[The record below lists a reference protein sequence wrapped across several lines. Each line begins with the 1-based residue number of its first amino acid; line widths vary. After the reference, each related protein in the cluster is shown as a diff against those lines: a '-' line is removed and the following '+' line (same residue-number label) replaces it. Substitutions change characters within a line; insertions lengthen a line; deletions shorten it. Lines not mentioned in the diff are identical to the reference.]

1 MKVLCYVSRDLHNPH
16 LVCHLLN
23 AYRLKVHRER
33 HSMSILTILPP
44 AAVGSSVFSLIANS
58 GFFAKTILLLLFAIS
73 IISWAIIWDRTRLY
87 LLLRK
92 QGMRLRDGV
101 AKKGLFVTME
111 EVKSYMPS
119 VEGSILLETKH
130 FIESKNGETDSGGE
144 SIQMRDALPQ
154 GTTMRSVLDRRA
166 MNEISEMEK
175 YLIFLSTTS
184 AVAPFLGL
192 LGTVWGIMSS
202 FLSMGVQGTASI
214 EVVGPGIAEA
224 LITTIAGLGA
234 AIPALVGYNIL
245 VRYVHRQETRIDLF
259 ISRVVEQVSHIGKRH
274 TN

>member
-1 MKVLCYVSRDLHNPH
+1 MNV
-16 LVCHLLN
+16 
-23 AYRLKVHRER
+23 
-33 HSMSILTILPP
+33 LTILPS
-44 AAVGSSVFSLIANS
+44 ADVGSSVFSLITDA
-58 GFFAKTILLLLFAIS
+58 GLFAKAILLILFAIS

-92 QGMRLRDGV
+92 KGLRLRDSVSKGGLLSAMDGV
-101 AKKGLFVTME
+101 KDYL
-111 EVKSYMPS
+111 PS
-119 VEGSILLETKH
+119 VEGSILLETQRYLGSTYK
-130 FIESKNGETDSGGE
+130 ETGRAGGGSGE
-144 SIQMRDALPQ
+144 LPEIIPVRAFLERQ
-154 GTTMRSVLDRRA
+154 A

-224 LITTIAGLGA
+224 LVTTIAGLA
-234 AIPALVGYNIL
+234 TAIPALVGYNIL
-245 VRYVHRQETRIDLF
+245 VRYVHRQETRTDLF
-259 ISRVVEQVSHIGKRH
+259 ISRVAEQVSHVERQQSKTKVGTGYEKESL
-274 TN
+274 

>member
-1 MKVLCYVSRDLHNPH
+1 
-16 LVCHLLN
+16 
-23 AYRLKVHRER
+23 
-33 HSMSILTILPP
+33 MSILTILPA

-58 GFFAKTILLLLFAIS
+58 GLFAKAILLILFAIS
-73 IISWAIIWDRTRLY
+73 VISWAIIWDRTRLY

-92 QGMRLRDGV
+92 QGLHLRDAV
-101 AKKGLFVTME
+101 SKKGLFVTME
-111 EVKSYMPS
+111 EVKSYLPS
-119 VEGSILLETKH
+119 VEGSILLETKR
-130 FIESKNGETDSGGE
+130 FMESKNKEMEGDGGA
-144 SIQMRDALPQ
+144 IDARNEAPQ
-154 GTTMRSVLDRRA
+154 EVTIRSVLDRQA

-259 ISRVVEQVSHIGKRH
+259 ISRVVEHVRHVEKRR

>member
-1 MKVLCYVSRDLHNPH
+1 M
-16 LVCHLLN
+16 
-23 AYRLKVHRER
+23 
-33 HSMSILTILPP
+33 LTILPA

-58 GFFAKTILLLLFAIS
+58 GLFAKAILLLLFVIS
-73 IISWAIIWDRTRLY
+73 VISWAIIWDRTRLY

-92 QGMRLRDGV
+92 QGGRLKDAV
-101 AKKGLFVTME
+101 SKKGLFVTME
-111 EVKSYMPS
+111 EATSYLPS
-119 VEGSILLETKH
+119 VEGSILLETKR
-130 FIESKNGETDSGGE
+130 FVESKNKEMGGE
-144 SIQMRDALPQ
+144 GGAVGAKNDIPEDA
-154 GTTMRSVLDRRA
+154 TIRSVLDRQA

-245 VRYVHRQETRIDLF
+245 VRHVHRQETRIDLF
-259 ISRVVEQVSHIGKRH
+259 ISRVVEHVHNVEKRRSI
-274 TN
+274 

>member
-1 MKVLCYVSRDLHNPH
+1 
-16 LVCHLLN
+16 
-23 AYRLKVHRER
+23 
-33 HSMSILTILPP
+33 MSILTILPP
-44 AAVGSSVFSLIANS
+44 AAVGSGVFSLIANS
-58 GFFAKTILLLLFAIS
+58 GFFAKAILLILFTIS

-87 LLLRK
+87 LQLRK
-92 QGMRLRDGV
+92 QGMRLKDGV

-119 VEGSILLETKH
+119 IEGSILLETKR
-130 FIESKNGETDSGGE
+130 FIESKNGEKDSNGE
-144 SIQMRDALPQ
+144 SIQVRDALPQ
-154 GTTMRSVLDRRA
+154 GTTMRSVLERQA

-192 LGTVWGIMSS
+192 LGTVWGIMGS